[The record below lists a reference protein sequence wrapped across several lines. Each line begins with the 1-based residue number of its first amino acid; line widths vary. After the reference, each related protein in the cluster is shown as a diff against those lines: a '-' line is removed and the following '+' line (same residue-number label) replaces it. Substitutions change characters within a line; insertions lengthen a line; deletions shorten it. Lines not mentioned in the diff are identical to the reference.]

1 MKLTRTIKTREK
13 KYLGTSKSFDS
24 ICSEI
29 NKNQFVKELKGR
41 EKLSTNSTGSSRLSA
56 FRVQTNYYHILNC
69 KFVIKSRC
77 SSELIRLSV

>member
-1 MKLTRTIKTREK
+1 MKLTRTIKTRGK

-41 EKLSTNSTGSSRLSA
+41 EKALYLTPNSTGSSRLGY
-56 FRVQTNYYHILNC
+56 RHRGTGRILTTIISSIANC
-69 KFVIKSRC
+69 YKKSVL
-77 SSELIRLSV
+77 E

>member
-41 EKLSTNSTGSSRLSA
+41 EKLSTNLSA

-69 KFVIKSRC
+69 K
-77 SSELIRLSV
+77 LL